1 MQEGNTMKT
10 VKTTPVDE
18 NLLEMV
24 GHCCGGR
31 FTLLPTL
38 EDGIDFTPSTEVRAE
53 MEKLQAAA
61 RKKHETPSR

>member
-1 MQEGNTMKT
+1 MKT

-18 NLLEMV
+18 NLLQMV

-38 EDGIDFTPSTEVRAE
+38 DEGIDFTPSAEARAE
-53 MEKLQAAA
+53 MENLQAAA
-61 RKKHETPSR
+61 RLETTKTAR